1 MEKRR
6 DSATAYII
14 LADGFETIEALT
26 PLDVLRR
33 CGVEVTT
40 ISLNKT
46 RAVRSSHG
54 VTVEADATMEEFM
67 HNCNCCAS
75 GTGTSTNTSIAGT
88 SSSAGSTSNAG
99 SNSSASSA
107 NGSTNTTNAGS
118 TTGASDTNTTNAG
131 SSTGASDTNTT
142 ASTSTNVS
150 GTMRQALI
158 LPGGYPGYKNLC
170 ESAEVGALITQ
181 FHKEGK
187 LLCAIC
193 GAPTALKANQI
204 CRGAAITCHTSVKEE
219 LSDYY
224 SILSSAVVKY
234 MNIITG
240 MGAGRSLDFA
250 FAIAESLTSKE
261 KVEEIKAKMEII

>member
-1 MEKRR
+1 MEQRR

-54 VTVEADATMEEFM
+54 VTVEADATMEDFM

-75 GTGTSTNTSIAGT
+75 GTGTGNAGT
-88 SSSAGSTSNAG
+88 SST
-99 SNSSASSA
+99 
-107 NGSTNTTNAGS
+107 
-118 TTGASDTNTTNAG
+118 AG
-131 SSTGASDTNTT
+131 SSTT
-142 ASTSTNVS
+142 ASSAV
-150 GTMRQALI
+150 RQALI

-170 ESAEVGALITQ
+170 DSPEVGALITQ

-250 FAIAESLTSKE
+250 FAIAEALTSKE

>member
-75 GTGTSTNTSIAGT
+75 GTGTGTN
-88 SSSAGSTSNAG
+88 TSNAG
-99 SNSSASSA
+99 S
-107 NGSTNTTNAGS
+107 STS
-118 TTGASDTNTTNAG
+118 ASDTNTTNAG

-204 CRGAAITCHTSVKEE
+204 CQGAAITCHTSVKEE

-250 FAIAESLTSKE
+250 FAIAEVLTSKE

>member
-1 MEKRR
+1 MEQRR

-40 ISLNKT
+40 ISINKT
-46 RAVRSSHG
+46 RSVRSSHG
-54 VTVEADATMEEFM
+54 VTVEADATMEDFM

-75 GTGTSTNTSIAGT
+75 GTGTGTGTNTSI
-88 SSSAGSTSNAG
+88 
-99 SNSSASSA
+99 
-107 NGSTNTTNAGS
+107 
-118 TTGASDTNTTNAG
+118 AG

-170 ESAEVGALITQ
+170 DSPEVGALITQ

-250 FAIAESLTSKE
+250 FAIAEALTSKE

>member
-40 ISLNKT
+40 ISLNQT

-54 VTVEADATMEEFM
+54 VTVEADATMEDFM

-75 GTGTSTNTSIAGT
+75 GTGTGTNTSNAGSSSSTSSTGTSTTGSRSTTAGNAGT
-88 SSSAGSTSNAG
+88 SSSAGSSTT
-99 SNSSASSA
+99 ASSA
-107 NGSTNTTNAGS
+107 
-118 TTGASDTNTTNAG
+118 
-131 SSTGASDTNTT
+131 
-142 ASTSTNVS
+142 V
-150 GTMRQALI
+150 RQALI

-250 FAIAESLTSKE
+250 FAIAEVLTSKE

>member
-46 RAVRSSHG
+46 RSVRSSHG

-75 GTGTSTNTSIAGT
+75 AIGTGTNSSIAGSSSSASSTGTSTTGSRSTTAGNAGT
-88 SSSAGSTSNAG
+88 SSSAGSSTT
-99 SNSSASSA
+99 ASSA
-107 NGSTNTTNAGS
+107 
-118 TTGASDTNTTNAG
+118 
-131 SSTGASDTNTT
+131 
-142 ASTSTNVS
+142 V
-150 GTMRQALI
+150 RQALI

>member
-1 MEKRR
+1 MEQRR

-40 ISLNKT
+40 ISLNQT

-54 VTVEADATMEEFM
+54 VTVEADATMEDFM

-75 GTGTSTNTSIAGT
+75 GTGTGT
-88 SSSAGSTSNAG
+88 STSTSNAG
-99 SNSSASSA
+99 SSSTASST
-107 NGSTNTTNAGS
+107 S
-118 TTGASDTNTTNAG
+118 
-131 SSTGASDTNTT
+131 ASDTNTT
-142 ASTSTNVS
+142 AGTSTTASSAV
-150 GTMRQALI
+150 RQALI

>member
-40 ISLNKT
+40 ISLNQT

-54 VTVEADATMEEFM
+54 VTVEADATMEAFM

-75 GTGTSTNTSIAGT
+75 GTGTGTNSSIAG
-88 SSSAGSTSNAG
+88 SSTT
-99 SNSSASSA
+99 ASSA
-107 NGSTNTTNAGS
+107 NTTAGS
-118 TTGASDTNTTNAG
+118 CL
-131 SSTGASDTNTT
+131 
-142 ASTSTNVS
+142 
-150 GTMRQALI
+150 RQALI

-250 FAIAESLTSKE
+250 FAIAEALTSKE

>member
-1 MEKRR
+1 MEQRR

-54 VTVEADATMEEFM
+54 VTVEADATMEDFM

-75 GTGTSTNTSIAGT
+75 GTGTGTNTSIAGT
-88 SSSAGSTSNAG
+88 SSSAGSSTT
-99 SNSSASSA
+99 ASSA
-107 NGSTNTTNAGS
+107 N
-118 TTGASDTNTTNAG
+118 
-131 SSTGASDTNTT
+131 TT
-142 ASTSTNVS
+142 AGTSTNVS

-170 ESAEVGALITQ
+170 DSPEVGALITQ

>member
-40 ISLNKT
+40 ISLNQT
-46 RAVRSSHG
+46 RTVRSSHG
-54 VTVEADATMEEFM
+54 VTVEADATMEDFM
-67 HNCNCCAS
+67 HNCNCSAS
-75 GTGTSTNTSIAGT
+75 GTGTGTNSSIAG
-88 SSSAGSTSNAG
+88 SS
-99 SNSSASSA
+99 SSASSA
-107 NGSTNTTNAGS
+107 SGS
-118 TTGASDTNTTNAG
+118 TNTTNAG
-131 SSTGASDTNTT
+131 SSTGAS
-142 ASTSTNVS
+142 STV
-150 GTMRQALI
+150 RQALI

-170 ESAEVGALITQ
+170 DSPEVGALITQ

>member
-40 ISLNKT
+40 ISLNQT

-54 VTVEADATMEEFM
+54 VTVEADATMEDFM

-75 GTGTSTNTSIAGT
+75 GTGTSNAGSSSSADNAGSSSSAGNAGS
-88 SSSAGSTSNAG
+88 SSSAGSSTT
-99 SNSSASSA
+99 ASSA
-107 NGSTNTTNAGS
+107 
-118 TTGASDTNTTNAG
+118 
-131 SSTGASDTNTT
+131 
-142 ASTSTNVS
+142 V
-150 GTMRQALI
+150 RQALI

-224 SILSSAVVKY
+224 SIISSAMVKY

>member
-1 MEKRR
+1 MEQRR

-54 VTVEADATMEEFM
+54 VTVEADATMEEYM
-67 HNCNCCAS
+67 LKR
-75 GTGTSTNTSIAGT
+75 
-88 SSSAGSTSNAG
+88 SNAG
-99 SNSSASSA
+99 SSSSADISS
-107 NGSTNTTNAGS
+107 GSTNI
-118 TTGASDTNTTNAG
+118 TNAG

-219 LSDYY
+219 LTDYY

>member
-40 ISLNKT
+40 ISLNQT

-54 VTVEADATMEEFM
+54 VTVEADATMEEYM
-67 HNCNCCAS
+67 LKRSN
-75 GTGTSTNTSIAGT
+75 AGS
-88 SSSAGSTSNAG
+88 SSSAGSSTT
-99 SNSSASSA
+99 ASSA
-107 NGSTNTTNAGS
+107 NTTAGS
-118 TTGASDTNTTNAG
+118 CP
-131 SSTGASDTNTT
+131 
-142 ASTSTNVS
+142 
-150 GTMRQALI
+150 RQALI

-250 FAIAESLTSKE
+250 FAIAEALTSKE

>member
-1 MEKRR
+1 MEQRR

-40 ISLNKT
+40 ISLNQT

-54 VTVEADATMEEFM
+54 VTVEADATMEDFM

-75 GTGTSTNTSIAGT
+75 GTGTGTNTSNAGSSTSASSTGTSTTGSRSTTAGNAGT
-88 SSSAGSTSNAG
+88 SSSAGSS
-99 SNSSASSA
+99 
-107 NGSTNTTNAGS
+107 
-118 TTGASDTNTTNAG
+118 
-131 SSTGASDTNTT
+131 TT
-142 ASTSTNVS
+142 ASSTV
-150 GTMRQALI
+150 RQALI

-181 FHKEGK
+181 FHKDGK

-250 FAIAESLTSKE
+250 FAIAEALTSKE

>member
-40 ISLNKT
+40 ISLNQT

-75 GTGTSTNTSIAGT
+75 GTGTS
-88 SSSAGSTSNAG
+88 
-99 SNSSASSA
+99 
-107 NGSTNTTNAGS
+107 
-118 TTGASDTNTTNAG
+118 NAG

-142 ASTSTNVS
+142 ASTSTTASSAV
-150 GTMRQALI
+150 RQALI

-170 ESAEVGALITQ
+170 DSPEVGALITQ

>member
-54 VTVEADATMEEFM
+54 VTVEADATMEDFM

-75 GTGTSTNTSIAGT
+75 AIGTGTNSSIAGSSTSASSSSTTNAGSSSTAGSSTTGSRSTTAGNAGT
-88 SSSAGSTSNAG
+88 SSSAGSSTT
-99 SNSSASSA
+99 ASSA
-107 NGSTNTTNAGS
+107 NTTAGS
-118 TTGASDTNTTNAG
+118 CL
-131 SSTGASDTNTT
+131 
-142 ASTSTNVS
+142 
-150 GTMRQALI
+150 RQALV

-240 MGAGRSLDFA
+240 MGAGRSLEFA
-250 FAIAESLTSKE
+250 FAIAEALTSKE

>member
-1 MEKRR
+1 MEQRR

-54 VTVEADATMEEFM
+54 VTVEADATMEDFM
-67 HNCNCCAS
+67 LKR
-75 GTGTSTNTSIAGT
+75 
-88 SSSAGSTSNAG
+88 SNAG
-99 SNSSASSA
+99 CSSGADISS
-107 NGSTNTTNAGS
+107 GS
-118 TTGASDTNTTNAG
+118 TNTTNAG

-142 ASTSTNVS
+142 TSTSTNVS

-170 ESAEVGALITQ
+170 ESSEVGALITQ

-219 LSDYY
+219 LTDYY

-250 FAIAESLTSKE
+250 FAIAEALTSKE

>member
-1 MEKRR
+1 MEQRR

-54 VTVEADATMEEFM
+54 VTVEADATMEDFM

-75 GTGTSTNTSIAGT
+75 GTGTSTNTSIAGSSSSASSTGTSTTGSRSTTAGNAGT
-88 SSSAGSTSNAG
+88 SSSAGSSTT
-99 SNSSASSA
+99 ASSA
-107 NGSTNTTNAGS
+107 NTTAGS
-118 TTGASDTNTTNAG
+118 CL
-131 SSTGASDTNTT
+131 
-142 ASTSTNVS
+142 
-150 GTMRQALI
+150 RQALI

-193 GAPTALKANQI
+193 GAPTALKTNQI

>member
-40 ISLNKT
+40 ISLNQT

-54 VTVEADATMEEFM
+54 VTVEADATMEDFM

-75 GTGTSTNTSIAGT
+75 GTGTSNAGSSSSADNAGSSSSAGNAGS
-88 SSSAGSTSNAG
+88 SSSAGSS
-99 SNSSASSA
+99 
-107 NGSTNTTNAGS
+107 
-118 TTGASDTNTTNAG
+118 
-131 SSTGASDTNTT
+131 TT
-142 ASTSTNVS
+142 ASSTV
-150 GTMRQALI
+150 RQALI

-170 ESAEVGALITQ
+170 DSPEVGALITQ

>member
-1 MEKRR
+1 MEQRI

-40 ISLNKT
+40 ISLNQT

-54 VTVEADATMEEFM
+54 VTVEADATMEEYM
-67 HNCNCCAS
+67 LKRSNAGSSSSVSSAS
-75 GTGTSTNTSIAGT
+75 GSTNTS
-88 SSSAGSTSNAG
+88 
-99 SNSSASSA
+99 
-107 NGSTNTTNAGS
+107 
-118 TTGASDTNTTNAG
+118 NAG
-131 SSTGASDTNTT
+131 SSTGAGSCP
-142 ASTSTNVS
+142 
-150 GTMRQALI
+150 RQALI

-170 ESAEVGALITQ
+170 DSPEVGALITQ

>member
-1 MEKRR
+1 MEQRR

-40 ISLNKT
+40 ISLNQT

-54 VTVEADATMEEFM
+54 VTVEADATMEEYM
-67 HNCNCCAS
+67 LKRNN
-75 GTGTSTNTSIAGT
+75 AG
-88 SSSAGSTSNAG
+88 SSSTAGSTSNAG
-99 SNSSASSA
+99 SNTSNAGTSSSAGSS
-107 NGSTNTTNAGS
+107 NGSSNTTNA
-118 TTGASDTNTTNAG
+118 D
-131 SSTGASDTNTT
+131 SSTGASS
-142 ASTSTNVS
+142 AV
-150 GTMRQALI
+150 RQALI

>member
-1 MEKRR
+1 MEQRR

-40 ISLNKT
+40 ISLNQT

-54 VTVEADATMEEFM
+54 VTVEADATMEDFM
-67 HNCNCCAS
+67 HNCNCSAS
-75 GTGTSTNTSIAGT
+75 GTGTGTNTSNAGSSSSASSTGTSTTGSRSTTAGNAGT
-88 SSSAGSTSNAG
+88 SSSAGSSTT
-99 SNSSASSA
+99 ASSA
-107 NGSTNTTNAGS
+107 
-118 TTGASDTNTTNAG
+118 
-131 SSTGASDTNTT
+131 
-142 ASTSTNVS
+142 V
-150 GTMRQALI
+150 RQALI

-170 ESAEVGALITQ
+170 ESPEVGALITQ

-219 LSDYY
+219 LTDYY

-240 MGAGRSLDFA
+240 MGAGRSLEFA
-250 FAIAESLTSKE
+250 FAIAEALTSKE

>member
-1 MEKRR
+1 MEQRR

-54 VTVEADATMEEFM
+54 VTVEADATMEEYM
-67 HNCNCCAS
+67 LKRNN
-75 GTGTSTNTSIAGT
+75 AG
-88 SSSAGSTSNAG
+88 SSSTAGSTSNAG
-99 SNSSASSA
+99 SNTGNAGTSSSAGSS
-107 NGSTNTTNAGS
+107 NGSTNTTNA
-118 TTGASDTNTTNAG
+118 D
-131 SSTGASDTNTT
+131 SSTGASS
-142 ASTSTNVS
+142 AV
-150 GTMRQALI
+150 RQALI

-170 ESAEVGALITQ
+170 DSPEVGALITQ

>member
-40 ISLNKT
+40 ISLNQT

-54 VTVEADATMEEFM
+54 VTVEADATMEDFM

-75 GTGTSTNTSIAGT
+75 AIGTGTSTSNAGT
-88 SSSAGSTSNAG
+88 SSSA
-99 SNSSASSA
+99 SSS
-107 NGSTNTTNAGS
+107 
-118 TTGASDTNTTNAG
+118 
-131 SSTGASDTNTT
+131 TT
-142 ASTSTNVS
+142 ASSTV
-150 GTMRQALI
+150 RQALI

-170 ESAEVGALITQ
+170 DSPEVGALITQ

>member
-40 ISLNKT
+40 ISLNQT

-54 VTVEADATMEEFM
+54 VTVEADATMEDFM

-75 GTGTSTNTSIAGT
+75 GTGTGTSNAGT
-88 SSSAGSTSNAG
+88 SSSA
-99 SNSSASSA
+99 SSAS
-107 NGSTNTTNAGS
+107 GSTNTTNAGS
-118 TTGASDTNTTNAG
+118 TTTSG
-131 SSTGASDTNTT
+131 SA
-142 ASTSTNVS
+142 V
-150 GTMRQALI
+150 RQALI

-240 MGAGRSLDFA
+240 MGAGRSLEFA

>member
-1 MEKRR
+1 MEQRR
-6 DSATAYII
+6 YSATAYII

-54 VTVEADATMEEFM
+54 VTVEADATMEEYM
-67 HNCNCCAS
+67 LKRSN
-75 GTGTSTNTSIAGT
+75 AGS
-88 SSSAGSTSNAG
+88 SSSAGSTSYGTNTSNAG
-99 SNSSASSA
+99 SSSTASSTSTTASSA
-107 NGSTNTTNAGS
+107 NTTAGS
-118 TTGASDTNTTNAG
+118 CL
-131 SSTGASDTNTT
+131 
-142 ASTSTNVS
+142 
-150 GTMRQALI
+150 RQALI

-170 ESAEVGALITQ
+170 DSPEVGALITQ

-240 MGAGRSLDFA
+240 MGAGRSLEFA
-250 FAIAESLTSKE
+250 FAIAEALTSKE

>member
-40 ISLNKT
+40 ISLKQT

-54 VTVEADATMEEFM
+54 VTVEADATMEDFM

-75 GTGTSTNTSIAGT
+75 GTGTGTNTSNAGT
-88 SSSAGSTSNAG
+88 SSSA
-99 SNSSASSA
+99 SSAS
-107 NGSTNTTNAGS
+107 GSTNTTNAGS
-118 TTGASDTNTTNAG
+118 TTTSG
-131 SSTGASDTNTT
+131 SA
-142 ASTSTNVS
+142 V
-150 GTMRQALI
+150 RQALI

-170 ESAEVGALITQ
+170 DSPDVGALITQ

-224 SILSSAVVKY
+224 SILSSSVVKY

-261 KVEEIKAKMEII
+261 KVEEIKANMEII

>member
-1 MEKRR
+1 MEQRR

-33 CGVEVTT
+33 CGLEVTT

-54 VTVEADATMEEFM
+54 VTVEADATMEDFM

-75 GTGTSTNTSIAGT
+75 AIGTGNAGT
-88 SSSAGSTSNAG
+88 SSSAGSSTT
-99 SNSSASSA
+99 ASSA
-107 NGSTNTTNAGS
+107 NTTAGS
-118 TTGASDTNTTNAG
+118 CL
-131 SSTGASDTNTT
+131 
-142 ASTSTNVS
+142 
-150 GTMRQALI
+150 RQALI

-250 FAIAESLTSKE
+250 FAIAEALTSKE

>member
-40 ISLNKT
+40 ISLNQT

-54 VTVEADATMEEFM
+54 VTVEADATMEDFM
-67 HNCNCCAS
+67 HNCNCSAS
-75 GTGTSTNTSIAGT
+75 GTGTGTSTSNAGT
-88 SSSAGSTSNAG
+88 SSSAGSS
-99 SNSSASSA
+99 
-107 NGSTNTTNAGS
+107 
-118 TTGASDTNTTNAG
+118 
-131 SSTGASDTNTT
+131 TT
-142 ASTSTNVS
+142 ASSTVH
-150 GTMRQALI
+150 QALI

-170 ESAEVGALITQ
+170 DSPEVGALITQ

-250 FAIAESLTSKE
+250 FAIAEALTSKE

>member
-54 VTVEADATMEEFM
+54 VTVEADATMEEYM
-67 HNCNCCAS
+67 LKRNN
-75 GTGTSTNTSIAGT
+75 AGR
-88 SSSAGSTSNAG
+88 SSSAD
-99 SNSSASSA
+99 SSS
-107 NGSTNTTNAGS
+107 GSTNTTNAGS
-118 TTGASDTNTTNAG
+118 CTSAG
-131 SSTGASDTNTT
+131 STSASDTNTT
-142 ASTSTNVS
+142 ASSS
-150 GTMRQALI
+150 MRQALI

-219 LSDYY
+219 LTDYY

-240 MGAGRSLDFA
+240 MGAGRSLEFA
-250 FAIAESLTSKE
+250 FAIAEALTSKE

>member
-1 MEKRR
+1 MEQRR

-54 VTVEADATMEEFM
+54 VTVEADATMEEYM
-67 HNCNCCAS
+67 LKRSNAVS
-75 GTGTSTNTSIAGT
+75 
-88 SSSAGSTSNAG
+88 SSSAGSS
-99 SNSSASSA
+99 
-107 NGSTNTTNAGS
+107 
-118 TTGASDTNTTNAG
+118 
-131 SSTGASDTNTT
+131 TT
-142 ASTSTNVS
+142 ASSTV
-150 GTMRQALI
+150 RQALI

-170 ESAEVGALITQ
+170 DSPEVGALITQ

-240 MGAGRSLDFA
+240 MGAGRSLEFA
-250 FAIAESLTSKE
+250 FAIAEALTSKE

>member
-33 CGVEVTT
+33 CGVKVTT

-46 RAVRSSHG
+46 RSVRSSHG
-54 VTVEADATMEEFM
+54 VTVEADATMEEYLLK
-67 HNCNCCAS
+67 CS
-75 GTGTSTNTSIAGT
+75 
-88 SSSAGSTSNAG
+88 
-99 SNSSASSA
+99 
-107 NGSTNTTNAGS
+107 
-118 TTGASDTNTTNAG
+118 NAG
-131 SSTGASDTNTT
+131 SSTGASS
-142 ASTSTNVS
+142 AV
-150 GTMRQALI
+150 RQALI

-170 ESAEVGALITQ
+170 DSPEVGALITQ

-250 FAIAESLTSKE
+250 FAIAEALASKE

>member
-54 VTVEADATMEEFM
+54 VTVEADATMEDFM

-75 GTGTSTNTSIAGT
+75 GTGTSTNSSIAGS
-88 SSSAGSTSNAG
+88 SSSAGSSTNASSTSCGPNTSNTGTSTTAG
-99 SNSSASSA
+99 SCL
-107 NGSTNTTNAGS
+107 
-118 TTGASDTNTTNAG
+118 
-131 SSTGASDTNTT
+131 
-142 ASTSTNVS
+142 
-150 GTMRQALI
+150 RQALI

-170 ESAEVGALITQ
+170 DSPEVGALITQ

-250 FAIAESLTSKE
+250 FAIAEALTSKE

>member
-40 ISLNKT
+40 ISLNQT

-54 VTVEADATMEEFM
+54 VTVEADATMEDFM

-75 GTGTSTNTSIAGT
+75 GTGTGT
-88 SSSAGSTSNAG
+88 
-99 SNSSASSA
+99 NSSI
-107 NGSTNTTNAGS
+107 
-118 TTGASDTNTTNAG
+118 AG
-131 SSTGASDTNTT
+131 SSTSASSSSTT

>member
-1 MEKRR
+1 MEQRR

-67 HNCNCCAS
+67 HNCNCSAS
-75 GTGTSTNTSIAGT
+75 AIGTGNAGT
-88 SSSAGSTSNAG
+88 SSSAGSSTT
-99 SNSSASSA
+99 ASSA
-107 NGSTNTTNAGS
+107 
-118 TTGASDTNTTNAG
+118 
-131 SSTGASDTNTT
+131 
-142 ASTSTNVS
+142 V
-150 GTMRQALI
+150 RQALI

>member
-1 MEKRR
+1 MEQRR

-40 ISLNKT
+40 ISLNQT

-54 VTVEADATMEEFM
+54 VTVEADATMEDYM
-67 HNCNCCAS
+67 LKRSN
-75 GTGTSTNTSIAGT
+75 AGS

-107 NGSTNTTNAGS
+107 SGS
-118 TTGASDTNTTNAG
+118 TNTTNAG
-131 SSTGASDTNTT
+131 SSTGASSTGSGT
-142 ASTSTNVS
+142 STSNAGS
-150 GTMRQALI
+150 SMRQALI

-219 LSDYY
+219 LTDYY

-240 MGAGRSLDFA
+240 MGAGRSLEFA

>member
-1 MEKRR
+1 MEQRR

-40 ISLNKT
+40 ISLNKR

-54 VTVEADATMEEFM
+54 VTVEADATMEDFM

-75 GTGTSTNTSIAGT
+75 GTGTGTNTSNAGT
-88 SSSAGSTSNAG
+88 SSSAGSS
-99 SNSSASSA
+99 
-107 NGSTNTTNAGS
+107 
-118 TTGASDTNTTNAG
+118 
-131 SSTGASDTNTT
+131 TT
-142 ASTSTNVS
+142 ASSTV
-150 GTMRQALI
+150 RQALI

>member
-1 MEKRR
+1 MEQRR

-54 VTVEADATMEEFM
+54 VTVEADATMEDFM

-75 GTGTSTNTSIAGT
+75 GTGTGT
-88 SSSAGSTSNAG
+88 
-99 SNSSASSA
+99 NSSI
-107 NGSTNTTNAGS
+107 
-118 TTGASDTNTTNAG
+118 AG
-131 SSTGASDTNTT
+131 SSTSASSSSTT

-204 CRGAAITCHTSVKEE
+204 CQGAAITCHTSVKEE

>member
-1 MEKRR
+1 MEQRR

-46 RAVRSSHG
+46 RSVRSSHG

-75 GTGTSTNTSIAGT
+75 AIGTGTNSSIAGSSSSASSTGTSTTGSRSTTAGNAGT
-88 SSSAGSTSNAG
+88 SSSAGSSTT
-99 SNSSASSA
+99 ASSA
-107 NGSTNTTNAGS
+107 
-118 TTGASDTNTTNAG
+118 
-131 SSTGASDTNTT
+131 
-142 ASTSTNVS
+142 V
-150 GTMRQALI
+150 RQALI

-170 ESAEVGALITQ
+170 DSPEVGALITQ

-250 FAIAESLTSKE
+250 FAIAEALTSKE

>member
-1 MEKRR
+1 MEQRR

-40 ISLNKT
+40 ISLNQT

-54 VTVEADATMEEFM
+54 VTVEADATMEDFM

-75 GTGTSTNTSIAGT
+75 GTGTGTNTSNAGT

-107 NGSTNTTNAGS
+107 SGSTNTTNAGS
-118 TTGASDTNTTNAG
+118 TTTSG
-131 SSTGASDTNTT
+131 SA
-142 ASTSTNVS
+142 V
-150 GTMRQALI
+150 RQALI

-170 ESAEVGALITQ
+170 DSPEVGALITQ

-240 MGAGRSLDFA
+240 MGAGRSLEFA
-250 FAIAESLTSKE
+250 FAIAEALTSKE